1 MGLGVVMMRRIIDYA
16 RKYGIREIYGDV
28 LAENS
33 TMLKLYRVLELTQTA
48 IQDDPGLVQ
57 VTLKL

>member
-16 RKYGIREIYGDV
+16 RKCGIREIYGDV

-33 TMLKLYRVLELTQTA
+33 TMLKLYRVLELSQTA
-48 IQDDPGLVQ
+48 IPDDPGLVQ